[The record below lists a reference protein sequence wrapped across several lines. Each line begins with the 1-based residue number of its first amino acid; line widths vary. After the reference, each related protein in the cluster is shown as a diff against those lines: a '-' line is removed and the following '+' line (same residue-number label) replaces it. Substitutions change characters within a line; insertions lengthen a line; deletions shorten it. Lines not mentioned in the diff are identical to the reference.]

1 MRIKILC
8 PHCNAR
14 NEVETTLL
22 GANISCSA
30 CKEIYVAQD
39 HSNRDLMPPGKTAPK
54 FVHGVREL
62 PPELEESN
70 EREIINTPFELSPAA
85 YADSDGDAEDSH
97 DYSDSDVGAQFDFDV
112 SQLKGFSQS
121 YSAPAERQ
129 ESSPEKYVPAT
140 HPQDPSTNYRSPVS
154 ASDTPTFSYSTL
166 QPDPPLPT
174 DGALPPPLNPERIKK
189 RQSMSLSMI
198 VGLVGGVLALGLVIF
213 GFAFVINITSPKKT
227 AVENEQTNEFDDQA
241 DPADVELADLD
252 NANGL
257 GDRLGDPGEANV
269 EDNEEPPVF
278 AGLGE
283 RAVDES
289 DDTADAAIEIDE
301 PVDRPLF
308 KPRRPANFTQRLN
321 QLKAATVYVKTKT
334 SQGSQTGSGFLISVD
349 ENVGMIVTNA
359 HVVEPPK
366 GRLWGVDCV
375 FNSGTQNEFSAAA
388 HIIGKDVGSDLAI
401 LKVTQAD
408 LPEPI
413 EIDEDVELQETL
425 SVLIL
430 GFPFGDILAIG
441 KRRNPAITVSKGAIT
456 SLGRDEYDNV
466 VRIQV
471 DGGINPGN
479 SGGPM
484 VTEDGKLVGI
494 SVAKLREADIGFAIP
509 NRILTETR
517 LGRLA
522 FATVSV
528 RPDSF
533 DVKVSFVDPHDNIES
548 AAILVFNPRD
558 QVIDRPR
565 ENGRWL
571 KASDDTQTFDIM
583 LRNNEGSVS
592 LDKDDVG
599 AKSKFQIRWT
609 RRDGTVLYSSPSDL
623 KAINKPFRGRRG
635 RNR

>member
-1 MRIKILC
+1 MRIKIFC
-8 PHCNAR
+8 PHCHAR
-14 NEVETTLL
+14 NEVETSLL
-22 GANISCSA
+22 GANISCPG

-62 PPELEESN
+62 PPELEEST
-70 EREIINTPFELSPAA
+70 EREIIDTPFELTPAT
-85 YADSDGDAEDSH
+85 YADTDDAEDSH
-97 DYSDSDVGAQFDFDV
+97 DHSDSDVGAQFDFDV
-112 SQLKGFSQS
+112 SQLEGFSSQS
-121 YSAPAERQ
+121 AEQNFSQHYSAPADRQ
-129 ESSPEKYVPAT
+129 EPSPEKYVPAA
-140 HPQDPSTNYRSPVS
+140 HRQNPSMNYQSPVA
-154 ASDTPTFSYSTL
+154 ASDTPTVSYSTI

-174 DGALPPPLNPERIKK
+174 DGALPPPLNPERIKN

-213 GFAFVINITSPKKT
+213 GFAFVINITSPKKA
-227 AVENEQTNEFDDQA
+227 AVENEQANVFDD
-241 DPADVELADLD
+241 
-252 NANGL
+252 
-257 GDRLGDPGEANV
+257 RSGDPGE
-269 EDNEEPPVF
+269 DDEELPVI
-278 AGLGE
+278 AALGQK
-283 RAVDES
+283 AVLDAS
-289 DDTADAAIEIDE
+289 DAATTDAAIEIDE
-301 PVDRPLF
+301 PQVDRPLF

-334 SQGSQTGSGFLISVD
+334 SQGSQTGSGFLMSVD

-359 HVVEPPK
+359 HVVEPSK
-366 GRLWGVDCV
+366 GRLRGVDCV

-388 HIIGKDVGSDLAI
+388 QIIGKDIGSDLAI
-401 LKVTQAD
+401 LKVTRAD

-441 KRRNPAITVSKGAIT
+441 KGRNPAITVSKGAIT

-558 QVIDRPR
+558 QVIDRPG
-565 ENGRWL
+565 EDGRWL

-583 LRNNEGSVS
+583 FRNNAGSVS

-599 AKSKFQIRWT
+599 TKPKFQIRWT

-623 KAINKPFRGRRG
+623 KAINKPLRGGRSTRRG